1 MTDRPLTGRAMTGQ
15 ATTGQAMTGQAM
27 TGQAM
32 TGQAI
37 TGQDVDDAVA
47 PASDRQRYVY
57 METLGCQMN
66 VYDTER
72 MGEALAAHQ
81 YLPTDDRAVADL
93 IVINTCSVREKSE
106 HKMIS
111 LLGKLRPLKEHN
123 PDLVLAV
130 SGCVA
135 QQEGEQLLKK
145 VPHLDIVL
153 GPDQIAQLPALV
165 RQAREEQTRS
175 SATAFI
181 HRRDYA
187 FTRSEAP
194 TDGRVTSF
202 ITVMK
207 GCNKFCSFC
216 IVPTTRG
223 REVSKPSDHIVEEVQ
238 GMVDA
243 GVREVTLLGQNVNS
257 YGLDKRGRQGQD
269 DEVDFAGLISKV
281 AGITGLERI
290 RFTTSHPMDCSD
302 ALIDAF
308 ATEPKLMPW
317 FHLPIQ
323 SGSERV
329 LRMMRRRT
337 IIEDYVTRIE
347 RLTAAR
353 PDIAMSTDIIV
364 GFPGETAAD
373 FELTLALLR
382 RIRFSTIFAFMY
394 SPRPGTAAARIP
406 DDVPLGEKKERLYAL
421 QALQN
426 EITAD
431 WLASFAGQELEVL
444 FEGPSTQ
451 YARGPNTK
459 SLAARPIGGPPQL
472 MGRTPHNVKVNVETT
487 DFYALRDWPGRVARV
502 RVDEVNRHSLN
513 GSLVGFL

>member
-1 MTDRPLTGRAMTGQ
+1 MAHQSPAAD
-15 ATTGQAMTGQAM
+15 ATTAT
-27 TGQAM
+27 
-32 TGQAI
+32 
-37 TGQDVDDAVA
+37 
-47 PASDRQRYVY
+47 DRQRYVY

-72 MGEALAAHQ
+72 MGEALATHQ
-81 YLPTDDRAVADL
+81 YVSTDDRAVADL

-135 QQEGEQLLKK
+135 QQEGERLLKK

-153 GPDQIAQLPALV
+153 GPDQIPQLPTLV
-165 RQAREEQTRS
+165 QQAREAQTRS
-175 SATAFI
+175 SETAFI
-181 HRRDYA
+181 HRRDYE

-202 ITVMK
+202 LTVMK

-223 REVSKPSDHIVEEVQ
+223 REVSKPSDHIVDEVKT
-238 GMVDA
+238 MVDA

-257 YGLDKRGRQGQD
+257 YGLDKRGRHGKD
-269 DEVDFAGLISKV
+269 DEVDFAGLIHKV
-281 AGITGLERI
+281 AAVEGLHRI

-337 IIEDYVTRIE
+337 VIDEYISRIE
-347 RLTAAR
+347 RLTEAR

-364 GFPGETAAD
+364 GFPGETDED
-373 FELTLALLR
+373 FALTMDLLR
-382 RIRFSTIFAFMY
+382 RLRFSTIFAFMY

-406 DDVPLGEKKERLYAL
+406 DDVPLAVKKARLYEL

-426 EITAD
+426 QITAD
-431 WLASFAGQELEVL
+431 WLASFEGQVMEVL

-451 YARGPNTK
+451 YARGAASK

-472 MGRTPHNVKVNVETT
+472 MGRTRHNVKVNVETT
-487 DFYALRDWPGRVARV
+487 DFYALRDWPGKRAMVKI
-502 RVDEVNRHSLN
+502 DTVNRHSLN
-513 GSLVGFL
+513 GSLVEFV

>member
-1 MTDRPLTGRAMTGQ
+1 MITTMAHDEEESAMMAAQSTE
-15 ATTGQAMTGQAM
+15 
-27 TGQAM
+27 
-32 TGQAI
+32 
-37 TGQDVDDAVA
+37 
-47 PASDRQRYVY
+47 RQRYVY
-57 METLGCQMN
+57 IETLGCQMN

-72 MGEALAAHQ
+72 MGEALAADNYSH
-81 YLPTDDRAVADL
+81 TDDRAVADL

-123 PDLVLAV
+123 PELVLAV

-135 QQEGEQLLKK
+135 QQEGERLLKK

-153 GPDQIAQLPALV
+153 GPDQIAALPGLV
-165 RQAREEQTRS
+165 REARDEHARAA
-175 SATAFI
+175 ATAFI
-181 HRRDYA
+181 NRKEYEFVQA
-187 FTRSEAP
+187 GAP

-202 ITVMK
+202 VTVMK

-223 REVSKPSDHIVEEVQ
+223 REMSKPSDDIVAEVEKLV
-238 GMVDA
+238 GA

-257 YGLDKRGRQGQD
+257 YGLDKRGRQGAD
-269 DEVDFAGLISKV
+269 GEVDFAGLIDKV
-281 AGITGLERI
+281 AQISGLERI

-308 ATEPKLMPW
+308 ATQPKLMPW

-337 IIEDYVTRIE
+337 VIDEYVARIE
-347 RLTAAR
+347 RLQIAR
-353 PDIAMSTDIIV
+353 PDIAMSSDIIV
-364 GFPGETAAD
+364 GFPGETDAD
-373 FELTLALLR
+373 FELTMDLLR
-382 RIRFSTIFAFMY
+382 KLRFSTLFAFMY

-406 DDVPLGEKKERLYAL
+406 DDVPLATKKARLHAL

-426 EITAD
+426 EITAE
-431 WLASFAGQELEVL
+431 WLASFMGQEIEVL

-451 YARGPNTK
+451 HARGAKSK

-472 MGRTPHNVKVNVETT
+472 MGRTPHNIKVNVETT
-487 DFYALRDWPGRVARV
+487 DYYALRDWPGRLARV
-502 RVDEVNRHSLN
+502 RIDHVGRHSLN
-513 GSLVGFL
+513 GSLIGFV